1 MQVALLFPTAF
12 WGARDMFGRV
22 APTTSTRGQ
31 FFLFYSTAGLSG
43 GAMLVALVSGRAGVD
58 FEQVRRM
65 VPFVSWESLC
75 DYLDGRAFL

>member
-58 FEQVRRM
+58 FEQVRSAGWCL
-65 VPFVSWESLC
+65 V
-75 DYLDGRAFL
+75 

>member
-43 GAMLVALVSGRAGVD
+43 GAMLVALVSGRAGMD
-58 FEQVRRM
+58 FEQVCGM
-65 VPFVSWESLC
+65 VPYKLGAFFGIVVRQSLP
-75 DYLDGRAFL
+75 